1 MRKNLLL
8 FGLIFQAF
16 VVFAQRDPNLEILVF
31 FTEGVVKEAKTLN
44 GETVYKASIKN
55 EKLKKKL
62 ERIGIRENSLEI
74 ANPRFVEADT
84 IKTLGTGKRIH

>member
-31 FTEGVVKEAKTLN
+31 FTEGVVKE
-44 GETVYKASIKN
+44 
-55 EKLKKKL
+55 
-62 ERIGIRENSLEI
+62 
-74 ANPRFVEADT
+74 
-84 IKTLGTGKRIH
+84 